1 MNNDKNKELENTE
14 EFVPETE
21 NEQNSVVSD
30 DNGQP
35 DSAVSGEPDNE
46 AEKIDRLNEESDEG
60 NSKKKAKKDK
70 TEKTPKKAVSKR
82 KLKHGSLSIVITCV
96 VIAFAIVLNIVM
108 SLLSDRF
115 AFMNADLTS
124 SQIFNLT
131 DESVTL
137 AQSVEDEVKLT
148 FLTDKQTYQSM
159 SSTNTYYAQV
169 LSIAEQYKKYNSKIS
184 TEFISLVD
192 NPNFANK
199 YKNETLRSSN
209 IIVSCG
215 DKYRV
220 LNEYDLFNIASYDSY
235 SYIASSKA
243 EQAFDT
249 AILAVTNKQTA
260 NITLVTDNCDTNF
273 DYFKNLLT
281 QNNYNITEIS
291 IEKQDVPKNTDLLI
305 LLAPKSD
312 YSPDAINRLLNYLND
327 LNTTNKTMLYIP
339 TPETAKTPNIDALLA
354 EWGLGVG
361 DGLVFEQDTSSI
373 YGNNIYDGVACYL
386 GANDFTEG
394 LDENAAPIIASY
406 ARPVTI
412 DKKYTTVTLL
422 QFSDKSGICP
432 SDADESFD
440 FNAAATGSVPI
451 AAYSVISIDSD
462 SKDDNSAN
470 NVSTVMV
477 FGSSTMFE
485 ESILSSGYSDSK
497 YILTMISDATGLE
510 QNGVTIEAKSITEY
524 DLNID
529 SKTSTFTGIALYVFI
544 PVAVLTVG
552 MIVFLKRRLR

>member
-1 MNNDKNKELENTE
+1 MNNDKNKELDNTE
-14 EFVPETE
+14 ELMSDIEKEENDVSLNDDETPEAV
-21 NEQNSVVSD
+21 NEE
-30 DNGQP
+30 
-35 DSAVSGEPDNE
+35 ASGEETAD
-46 AEKIDRLNEESDEG
+46 IG
-60 NSKKKAKKDK
+60 SKKRAKKDK
-70 TEKTPKKAVSKR
+70 SEKTPKKAVSKR

-148 FLTDKQTYQSM
+148 FLTDKQTYRSM
-159 SSTNTYYAQV
+159 SSSNTYYAQV

-184 TEFISLVD
+184 TEFVSLVD

-281 QNNYNITEIS
+281 QNNYNLTEIS
-291 IEKQDVPKNTDLLI
+291 IEKQDVPKNTDLII

-312 YSPDAINRLLNYLND
+312 YSPDAVNRLLSYLND

-354 EWGLGVG
+354 GWGLGVG
-361 DGLVFEQDTSSI
+361 DGLAFEQDTSSI

-440 FNAAATGSVPI
+440 FNAAATGSVPV
-451 AAYSVISIDSD
+451 AAYGVMSLDSD
-462 SKDDNSAN
+462 SKDDDASD

-529 SKTSTFTGIALYVFI
+529 SKTSTFTGIVLYVFI
-544 PVAVLTVG
+544 PVAVLTAG